1 MKRRPAGEATAEEE
15 VGNPYR
21 VQAANGE
28 LALLRSFERGP
39 HRQTLAEDFA
49 DAIGVPRPSAFP
61 LLSTLEEHGFVR
73 RVGQTYALGHRC
85 LVLGSVYQSD
95 LTVEGEAL
103 PFLERLRD
111 ETGETTQLAVLEDW
125 QVVYLAR
132 VLSHQPVAYM
142 RSRAGAVLPAYCTGL
157 GKALLA
163 ARDPEEVGAWAS
175 RQTFPRLTAT
185 TRATPGELLADLA
198 QIRERGYAVDDE
210 ERELGVR
217 CIAAAVYDGSGVAI
231 GAVSI
236 AGPPERLPKELVGS
250 EAAARVVACAA
261 ALSERMGWLAPPAV
275 ERHTPPA
282 TPVRHSVD
290 QCMKM

>member
-21 VQAANGE
+21 VQAAE
-28 LALLRSFERGP
+28 RALALLRSFERGP
-39 HRQTLAEDFA
+39 HRQTLAELA
-49 DAIGVPRPSAFP
+49 DAIGVPRPSAFR

-185 TRATPGELLADLA
+185 TRATPEELLADLA

-290 QCMKM
+290 QC